1 MASLKL
7 ILTLLCLYFVLNYFP
22 LICSAE
28 STENVY
34 GNQDLKFAIQKI
46 NDLQNIVRAQD
57 DRISTLE
64 KDHSESKEH
73 AVTDLQNL
81 VKKQN
86 NRIAQL
92 EKRIKELETVVKT
105 EEYAPVETKG
115 YTLLSKTKDFPANST
130 DHFTRKG
137 I

>member
-28 STENVY
+28 ITENVY
-34 GNQDLKFAIQKI
+34 GNQNLKFAIQKI
-46 NDLQNIVRAQD
+46 NELQKIMRAQD
-57 DRISTLE
+57 DRISMLE

-81 VKKQN
+81 VKKTKQSYSSV
-86 NRIAQL
+86 R
-92 EKRIKELETVVKT
+92 EKNQRVRDC
-105 EEYAPVETKG
+105 EE
-115 YTLLSKTKDFPANST
+115 S
-130 DHFTRKG
+130 
-137 I
+137 

>member
-28 STENVY
+28 LTENVY

-46 NDLQNIVRAQD
+46 NELQKIVRAQD

-64 KDHSESKEH
+64 KYHSESKEH

-86 NRIAQL
+86 NRIARL
-92 EKRIKELETVVKT
+92 EKRIKELETVVKA
-105 EEYAPVETKG
+105 EEYAPDAKDIRCFLKQRIFSPFQLIS
-115 YTLLSKTKDFPANST
+115 LLEKVLN
-130 DHFTRKG
+130 
-137 I
+137 

>member
-28 STENVY
+28 ITENVY

-46 NDLQNIVRAQD
+46 NELQKSMRAQD
-57 DRISTLE
+57 DRISMLE

-73 AVTDLQNL
+73 AVTDLQNF
-81 VKKQN
+81 
-86 NRIAQL
+86 
-92 EKRIKELETVVKT
+92 
-105 EEYAPVETKG
+105 TKFG
-115 YTLLSKTKDFPANST
+115 EKTKQSYSSVREKNQRVRDCEES
-130 DHFTRKG
+130 
-137 I
+137 

>member
-28 STENVY
+28 ITENVY
-34 GNQDLKFAIQKI
+34 GNQNLKFAIQKI
-46 NDLQNIVRAQD
+46 NELQKIMRAQD
-57 DRISTLE
+57 DRISMLE

-92 EKRIKELETVVKT
+92 EKRIKELETVKKA
-105 EEYAPVETKG
+105 APVETKG
-115 YTLLSKTKDFPANST
+115 YTLLSKTKDFLANST